1 MPPSRRWV
9 IATVT
14 ALITILVVF
23 EVQRR
28 KRSWALERC
37 RTLPRRPETEVL
49 GIPRNEQMAYGAV
62 GLESAA
68 RLIQQLR
75 AALKKLEELPP
86 RQPIG
91 KPKPRSS
98 VSKRSSTR
106 GKRKGRPS
114 WKPSRK
120 MTR

>member
-1 MPPSRRWV
+1 MLP
-9 IATVT
+9 
-14 ALITILVVF
+14 
-23 EVQRR
+23 
-28 KRSWALERC
+28 KRH
-37 RTLPRRPETEVL
+37 ETEVL
-49 GIPRNEQMAYGAV
+49 GIPRNEQMACGAV
-62 GLESAA
+62 GVESAA

-91 KPKPRSS
+91 KPKPQSS

-106 GKRKGRPS
+106 GKREGRPS